1 MSVWATIIVSRPNQA
16 AAQALTADDMF
27 IAGLK
32 KTLRYY
38 FFSSG
43 YFSDEHYNALVD
55 SGLIHSIET
64 DSTVRPSTT
73 FSALGMTRVIEEE

>member
-1 MSVWATIIVSRPNQA
+1 MSVWATIIVTRPNQA
-16 AAQALTADDMF
+16 AAQALTSEDMF

-43 YFSDEHYNALVD
+43 YFSDEHYSALVD

-64 DSTVRPSTT
+64 DSTVRPSQT
-73 FSALGMTRVIEEE
+73 FADLGMTRIIEED

>member
-1 MSVWATIIVSRPNQA
+1 MGVWATIIVTRPNQA
-16 AAQALTADDMF
+16 AAQALTSDDMF

-43 YFSDEHYNALVD
+43 YFSEDHYNALLD
-55 SGLIHSIET
+55 SNLIHNIEN
-64 DSTVRPSTT
+64 R
-73 FSALGMTRVIEEE
+73 LYC

>member
-1 MSVWATIIVSRPNQA
+1 MSVWATIIVTRPNQA
-16 AAQALTADDMF
+16 AAQALTSDDMF

-43 YFSDEHYNALVD
+43 YFSQEDYNALLD
-55 SGLIHSIET
+55 SDLIHSIET
-64 DSTVRPSTT
+64 DATVRPSQT
-73 FSALGMTRVIEEE
+73 FADLGMTRIIEED

>member
-1 MSVWATIIVSRPNQA
+1 MSVWATIIVTRPNQA
-16 AAQALTADDMF
+16 AAQAVTSDDMF

-43 YFSDEHYNALVD
+43 YFTEEHYNALLD
-55 SGLIHSIET
+55 SDLIYSIET
-64 DSTVRPSTT
+64 DATVRPSQT
-73 FSALGMTRVIEEE
+73 FADLGMTHIIEEN

>member
-1 MSVWATIIVSRPNQA
+1 MSVWATIIVTRPNQA
-16 AAQALTADDMF
+16 AAQALTSNDMF

-32 KTLRYY
+32 KNFSYY

-43 YFSDEHYNALVD
+43 YFSEEHYNALLD

-64 DSTVRPSTT
+64 DSTIRPSET
-73 FSALGMTRVIEEE
+73 FNELGMIRVVEED